1 MRHVFFTRDM
11 FFALYDS
18 WRRAQILRKNVSSD
32 ALKLFYSEKPIQ
44 VQTLSLLRDV
54 LIIRLKLLLSNLMC
68 NLRWNLK
75 NLNPPKLGLN

>member
-1 MRHVFFTRDM
+1 MRQVFFTRDM

-44 VQTLSLLRDV
+44 VQSLSL
-54 LIIRLKLLLSNLMC
+54 LIIRLKLLFSNLYLTLHA
-68 NLRWNLK
+68 N
-75 NLNPPKLGLN
+75 